1 MATIALGEYIWRRI
15 AEIGIETVMGLPGD
29 FNLQL
34 LDYIYKVEG
43 LRWIGTGNE
52 LNASYAV
59 DGYSRVKN
67 VPGCIVTT
75 HGVGELSALNGIAG
89 SLTEQS
95 KVIHIVGQTTRSMQ
109 KNKLMIHHS
118 IGFDPD
124 HQIFNTASKRFRV
137 AEAELWDVEKAPAE
151 IDRVIRECLIKS
163 GPVYIFIPLDLA
175 DEHISADFLKTPLD
189 VSPPSSDQTKI
200 TMDSATKAISEAI
213 LEAKNPAIFV
223 DGLLMRHNAV
233 NEARK
238 LIEKLGFPVYNSG
251 IGMGIIDPKSPQLVG
266 TYNGTVSN
274 PGIAQAFEASD
285 LLLLFGRLPA
295 DTNSGGFSQ
304 QMPVGKTIDFRP
316 SEVDLRGIKSFPG
329 LHYRSFLPHL
339 TQHISSL
346 SLPSIPRPS
355 IPAYTLGPSDSS
367 QAITTPYFWPLFS
380 RFLQPSD
387 SILADTGTSLF
398 GLQDVTFPSPI
409 LYNSQTYYGSIGW
422 ATPAAFGAELARQ
435 ELSRTAHP
443 SSKQAQCVPARTVLV
458 TGDGS
463 IQLTVQEVG
472 SMVHYNAQVVIVI
485 INNDGYTV
493 ERAIHGAKQQ
503 YNDIV
508 PYNWSKALEFF
519 GMEAV
524 RAEKSYVRAATR
536 EEWER
541 VLEREDLRRP
551 DGVKIVEV
559 MMDAFDAPWRMLAQ
573 IGRRGEATKREMVEG
588 GVCVEGAEGGLERRR
603 YWGMADGG

>member
-1 MATIALGEYIWRRI
+1 MSSEVVLSPTIAVGEYIWRRI
-15 AEIGIETVMGLPGD
+15 AELGIETIMGLPGD

-34 LDYIYKVEG
+34 LDYIYKVKG
-43 LRWIGTGNE
+43 LGWIGTGNE

-75 HGVGELSALNGIAG
+75 HGVGRPPMSVQILLILMLCIGELSALNGIAG

-137 AEAELWDVEKAPAE
+137 AEAELWEAENAPAE
-151 IDRVIRECLIKS
+151 IDRVIRECILKS

-175 DEHISADFLKTPLD
+175 DERVPSELLKTPLD
-189 VSPPSSDQTKI
+189 LSPPTGEQIRT
-200 TMDSATKAISEAI
+200 TAERAAKAIGEAI
-213 LEAKNPAIFV
+213 LASKNPVIFV

-233 NEARK
+233 NEARE
-238 LIEKLGFPVYNSG
+238 LIKTLGFPVFNSG
-251 IGMGIIDPKSPQLVG
+251 IGMGILDPNSPQLVG
-266 TYNGTVSN
+266 TYGGATSN
-274 PGIAQAFEASD
+274 PGISEAFEASD
-285 LLLLFGRLPA
+285 LLLVLGHLPA

-304 QMPVGKTIDFRP
+304 QMPASKTIDFRP
-316 SEVDLRGIKSFPG
+316 TSIKLLGTTYTDLHPP
-329 LHYRSFLPHL
+329 LHPHPPPLP
-339 TQHISSL
+339 
-346 SLPSIPRPS
+346 
-355 IPAYTLGPSDSS
+355 SS
-367 QAITTPYFWPLFS
+367 QALTTPTFWPSFS
-380 RFLQPSD
+380 HFLQPHG

-398 GLQDVTFPSPI
+398 GLHDATFPSPI
-409 LYNSQTYYGSIGW
+409 LYNTQTYYGSIGW
-422 ATPAAFGAELARQ
+422 ATPAAFGAEIARQ
-435 ELSRTAHP
+435 ELAALPEGHAVRG
-443 SSKQAQCVPARTVLV
+443 KAQCVPSRTVLV

-472 SMVHYNAQVVIVI
+472 SMIHYSAPVVIVV

-493 ERAIHGAKQQ
+493 ERAIHGARQG

-508 PYNWSKALEFF
+508 PYRWSKALEFF
-519 GMEAV
+519 GMDEGEAV
-524 RAEKSYVRAATR
+524 RSYVRVETR
-536 EEWER
+536 GEWEV
-541 VLEREDLRRP
+541 VLKREDLRRP

-559 MMDAFDAPWRMLAQ
+559 VMDKFDAPWRMLVQ
-573 IGRRGEATKREMVEG
+573 IGRRGEGVRREMEEG
-588 GVCVEGAEGGLERRR
+588 GFVLREARAGESG
-603 YWGMADGG
+603 

>member
-1 MATIALGEYIWRRI
+1 MSTIALGEYIWRRI
-15 AEIGIETVMGLPGD
+15 AEIGIETIMGLPGD

-137 AEAELWDVEKAPAE
+137 AEAELWDVEQAPAE
-151 IDRVIRECLIKS
+151 IDRVIRECILKS
-163 GPVYIFIPLDLA
+163 GPVYIFIPLDPA
-175 DEHISADFLKTPLD
+175 DEHVSADLLKTPLD
-189 VSPPSSDQTKI
+189 LSPPTSEEIKT
-200 TMDSATKAISEAI
+200 TAESAAKAIGEAI
-213 LEAKNPAIFV
+213 LASKNPVIFV

-233 NEARK
+233 NEARE
-238 LIEKLGFPVYNSG
+238 LIRTLGFPVFNSG
-251 IGMGIIDPKSPQLVG
+251 IGMGILDPNSPQLVG
-266 TYNGTVSN
+266 TYGGATSN
-274 PGIAQAFEASD
+274 PGISEAFEPSD
-285 LLLLFGRLPA
+285 LLLVLGRLPA

-304 QMPVGKTIDFRP
+304 QMPASKTIDFH
-316 SEVDLRGIKSFPG
+316 
-329 LHYRSFLPHL
+329 LHYSTFLPLLTTHL
-339 TQHISSL
+339 ST
-346 SLPSIPRPS
+346 LPLPHPPLPVIPP
-355 IPAYTLGPSDSS
+355 YTLTHPPLPSS
-367 QAITTPYFWPLFS
+367 QALTTPFFWPSFTH
-380 RFLQPSD
+380 FLQPHD

-398 GLQDVTFPSPI
+398 GLHDATFPSPV
-409 LYNSQTYYGSIGW
+409 LYNTQTYYGSIGW
-422 ATPAAFGAELARQ
+422 ATPAAFGAEMARQ
-435 ELSRTAHP
+435 ELAALPESHP
-443 SSKQAQCVPARTVLV
+443 ARRKAQCVPSRTVLV

-472 SMVHYNAQVVIVI
+472 SMIHYHAPVVIVI

-493 ERAIHGAKQQ
+493 ERAIHGAKQG

-508 PYNWSKALEFF
+508 PYRWSKALEFF
-519 GMEAV
+519 GMEKGE
-524 RAEKSYVRAATR
+524 AERSYVRVETR
-536 EEWER
+536 GEWDE
-541 VLEREDLRRP
+541 VLKREDLRRP

-559 MMDAFDAPWRMLAQ
+559 MMDKFDAPWTMLVQ
-573 IGRRGEATKREMVEG
+573 IGRRGEGVRREMEEG
-588 GVCVEGAEGGLERRR
+588 GFVLREARAEKG
-603 YWGMADGG
+603 D